1 MELIVCD
8 TNFKRLNQITE
19 ASSKIWHKKYYEPG
33 DFEIYLPATKEN
45 RELLAVDNF
54 IIRDDDDAI
63 GIIEN
68 HEIVY
73 DNNDEVDMLIVTGR
87 FTESIYERRIIWAQ
101 TQIKTSVELGLR
113 SLITANVISPINDY
127 RKIDLIGLGTYKGY
141 TEQLEAQ
148 YTGDNLAKIIKEAC
162 QANGIGQRNVY
173 TNKKLNFELYKGV
186 DRSYNQEVNPYVV
199 FSDTYDNLLSSKY
212 VKNTSNLKNAALV
225 AGEGEGTARK
235 VQAVGSNNTG
245 LNRREI
251 YVDSRNTS
259 SNNEEITS
267 SEYYLQ
273 LQNIG
278 KEALSE
284 YKISEV
290 FTGDIE
296 ITDRYEYK
304 KDVNLGDICTIENSE
319 WGIYSNS
326 RLIGVIETDDE
337 NGESIIFEFGS

>member
-8 TNFKRLNQITE
+8 INFKRLGQVTE

-33 DFEIYLPATKEN
+33 DFEVYLPATKEN
-45 RELLAVDNF
+45 IELLAVNNF
-54 IIRDDDDAI
+54 IVRDDDDAI

-73 DNNDEVDMLIVTGR
+73 DNNDEVDMLIVTGK
-87 FTESIYERRIIWAQ
+87 FSESIYERRIIWAQ

-113 SLITANVISPINDY
+113 SLITTNVISPNDEY
-127 RKIDLIGLGTYKGY
+127 RKIDLISLGNYKGY
-141 TEQLEAQ
+141 TEELKAQ
-148 YTGDNLAKIIKEAC
+148 YTGDNLATVIKDVC
-162 QANGIGQRNVY
+162 KSNGIGYRNILS
-173 TNKKLNFELYKGV
+173 NNKLNFELYKGI
-186 DRSYNQEVNPYVV
+186 DRSYNQNVNPYVV
-199 FSDTYDNLLSSKY
+199 FSDTYNNLLSSNY
-212 VKNTSNLKNAALV
+212 IKNTSNYKNAALV

-235 VQAVGSNNTG
+235 VQAVGSNVTG

-251 YVDSRNTS
+251 YVDSRNVS
-259 SNNEEITS
+259 SNNEEIST

-278 KEALSE
+278 KETLSE
-284 YKISEV
+284 FMITEV

-304 KDVNLGDICTIENSE
+304 KDVDIGDICTIENSK

-326 RLIGVIETDDE
+326 RIIGVLETDDE
-337 NGESIIFEFGS
+337 NGESIIFEFGA